1 MTLTDEEICTDLST
15 GHTNYHGTASPPIF
29 QTSTFTFDSFHSFT
43 TSAIETVTSFS
54 KSQEQRANF
63 VYTRGVNPTVH
74 LLEQKLAQLERGDQC
89 KCFGSGMGAISAVFL
104 SLLASGDHV
113 LFVNSI
119 YNDTTALLT
128 YLEKFNIQHSH
139 VDNQINNVEKAIK
152 PNTKIIYVE
161 SPGTMLMQTV
171 DLKALSALAKKH
183 DIITVIDNTWSTPLF
198 QKPLE
203 LGFDLSI
210 HSLTKY
216 LGGHSDVIGGAVI
229 GSQKLIDTIF
239 VYGHQLNGAVLGPFD
254 AYLVLRGLRTLPVR
268 MAQHQANVLKV
279 IGYLKQHNAVAT
291 VHHPYTATGANKS
304 LNDSQMSGY
313 SGVLSFE
320 LKQTGYEN
328 VCKFIDALKLF
339 KIGISWG
346 GFESLVNSPI
356 TSNDKDKL
364 AMLKKRGMP
373 LGLIRLSIG
382 LEGAEAQIADLEQA
396 FQSLAS

>member
-1 MTLTDEEICTDLST
+1 MTLTDEEICTDLNT
-15 GHTNYHGTASPPIF
+15 GRSNYHGATSPPIF

-43 TSAIETVTSFS
+43 TSTIETITSFS
-54 KSQEQRANF
+54 KSQEQRDNY

-74 LLEQKLAQLERGDQC
+74 ILEQKLAQLERGEQC

-104 SLLASGDHV
+104 SLLSSGDHV

-119 YNDTTALLT
+119 YHDTTALLRH
-128 YLEKFNIQHSH
+128 LEKFNIQHDY
-139 VDNQINNVEKAIK
+139 VDNQISNIEKAIK

-171 DLKALSALAKKH
+171 DLKSLAALAKQH
-183 DIITVIDNTWSTPLF
+183 DIITTIDNTWSTPLF

-216 LGGHSDVIGGAVI
+216 IGGHSDIVGGAVI
-229 GSQKLIDTIF
+229 GSQKLMDTIF
-239 VYGHQLNGAVLGPFD
+239 VYGHQLNGAILAPFD
-254 AYLVLRGLRTLPVR
+254 AYLVLRGLRTLPIR

-279 IGYLKQHNAVAT
+279 IDYLKQHDAVTA
-291 VHHPYTATGANKS
+291 VHHPYTATGTTKS

-320 LKQTGYEN
+320 MKQTGYEN

-339 KIGISWG
+339 KIGLSWG
-346 GFESLVNSPI
+346 GFESLVNSPV
-356 TSNDKDKL
+356 TSNNEEKL
-364 AMLKKRGMP
+364 ASLKKQDIP

-382 LEGAEAQIADLEQA
+382 LEGTEAQIADLEQA
-396 FQSLAS
+396 FQSLT